1 MPETPPPPAAD
12 LVRFFLDP
20 ADRRPLAPLPWN
32 EPLEQWQERGARLL
46 QVRSG
51 LSRHVVRFVESAGR
65 RYAIKETTLESAQRE
80 HACYVHLTGL
90 SIPTLRP
97 VGVVARDDG
106 PAIVYTSVGPQKQ
119 HSVTGYLV
127 TELMDKVIPD
137 SILFRRGFSR
147 ENRTRIWDAVVR
159 LFVQLHGSGVYWGDA
174 SLANMLIHFSTELV
188 PGLGRRTRLS
198 AVLADAETVEIHP
211 TISDRL
217 RQADLEFF
225 LESMQWT
232 EADLIASGI
241 VRDTLMT
248 QEDSEYLRR
257 SYEELYAVDLEMRSF
272 ELVTRIDADR
282 MLGNFDVKGYGKLLL
297 KHIQE
302 HKWYMSER
310 RGGEVSMVE
319 AAEDWYREVFRPV
332 CGIFQEYGL
341 LTYFPDM
348 TASSLYVE
356 IMEHKYFMSQNEKRD
371 VGLVAA
377 VEDYCNRFAPA
388 EPFQRTIQSIVRAL
402 RLLFTGFPSS
412 GGESYLS

>member
-1 MPETPPPPAAD
+1 MSGVPSSSRAD
-12 LVRFFLDP
+12 PVRFFLDP
-20 ADRRPLAPLPWN
+20 EERPPLASLPWN
-32 EPLEQWQERGARLL
+32 DHLERWQEQGVRML

-51 LSRHVVRFVESAGR
+51 LSRHIVRFVESSGR
-65 RYAIKETTLESAQRE
+65 RYAVKETTLESALRE
-80 HACYVHLTGL
+80 HDCYAHLTGL

-97 VGVVARDDG
+97 VGVVSRDDG
-106 PAIVYTSVGPQKQ
+106 PDMVHTPVGPQIQ
-119 HSVTGYLV
+119 HSVTGFLV
-127 TELMDKVIPD
+127 TELMEKVIPD

-147 ENRTRIWDAVVR
+147 ENRARIWDAVLR
-159 LFVQLHGSGVYWGDA
+159 LFVQLHGNGVYWGDA
-174 SLANMLIHFSTELV
+174 SLANMLIHFSSEIV
-188 PGLGRRTRLS
+188 PGLGRRTRLN
-198 AVLADAETVEIHP
+198 AVLADAETVEIHD

-217 RQADLEFF
+217 RQADLDFF

-232 EADLIASGI
+232 EADLMASGI

-248 QEDSEYLRR
+248 QDDMEYLRR
-257 SYEELYAVDLEMRSF
+257 SYEELYAVDQEMRSF
-272 ELVTRIDADR
+272 ALVTRIDADR

-310 RGGEVSMVE
+310 RGREVTIAE
-319 AAEDWYREVFRPV
+319 AAEDWYSEVFRPV

-341 LTYFPDM
+341 LTYFPDK

-377 VEDYCNRFAPA
+377 VEDYCSRFAGA
-388 EPFQRTIQSIVRAL
+388 EPFQVMIESIIRAL
-402 RLLFTGFPSS
+402 RSLFTGFPVS
-412 GGESYLS
+412 GGKMYMS